1 MFIYNIINKK
11 KSNSYETYTKTI
23 HMKTITRLKLCLQN
37 KVFQTFKF
45 LGCINKKYPYKS
57 F

>member
-1 MFIYNIINKK
+1 MFIYNIINKRK
-11 KSNSYETYTKTI
+11 NNSNETYTKTV

-45 LGCINKKYPYKS
+45 
-57 F
+57 